1 MAFYHIRHQRELSYL
16 EELAHVDLVGL
27 DLETAGVDPLEPRR
41 CRIRLMQLATRWD
54 CFVID
59 LDKVDPMA
67 IVRPVLASS
76 DVVTIAHNARFEAR
90 QLLHHFDLEPKN
102 LFCTML
108 ASQLLAKGHSMRHNL
123 AEVSWRFLGL
133 RIDKSLQASDW
144 SGPLTE
150 AQIQYA
156 ASDAEVLI
164 DRYQAMEP
172 MLRKEKLHKISQLEF
187 RTIVPVAAMELRGIY
202 VDPERLEKVR
212 VKFSEECRQAEAA
225 VLAELRSKD
234 ALPGM
239 NLLNLN
245 APDEVR
251 QALAD
256 RGIQVPDTSDARMRP
271 LIAEYPFI
279 AQLLEFR
286 HKSRIVGG
294 TLKSLKEAILPES
307 GRVHST
313 YHQIASA
320 SGRFACSDPN
330 IQQVPREAEVRGC
343 IRPEQGY
350 RYIVADYSQ
359 VELRVAAGMSKDP
372 LMLEAYGKGQD
383 LHRLTAALTKGLPV
397 EEITR
402 DERQAAK
409 AINFG
414 LIYAMGARG
423 LQQSA
428 KSSYGVELSL
438 AEATVFRERF
448 FQNYYGIRHWQREME
463 HRVRQN
469 FYVRTGA
476 GRIRSYEGDQIRLT
490 ELLNIPVQGTA
501 AEGLKSALCIFWD
514 RTREQGLDASVVAII
529 HDEIIVEVKDDQ
541 VEQARDLLVDSMI
554 KGISWLVPGVPF
566 EVDAVIADSW
576 AVK

>member
-1 MAFYHIRHQRELSYL
+1 MAFYHIRHQRDLSYL
-16 EELAHVDLVGL
+16 EELPGVDLVGL
-27 DLETAGVDPLEPRR
+27 DLETAGPNPLEPRQ

-59 LDKVDPMA
+59 LDLVDPMP
-67 IVRPVLASS
+67 IVRSVLESN
-76 DVVTIAHNARFEAR
+76 DVTVIAHNARFEAR
-90 QLLHHFDLEPKN
+90 QLLHHYNLELKG
-102 LFCTML
+102 LFCTMI
-108 ASQLLAKGHSMRHNL
+108 ASQLLAKGRPMRHNL
-123 AEVSWRFLGL
+123 AEVTWRFLGL
-133 RIDKSLQASDW
+133 KIDKSLQASDW
-144 SGPLTE
+144 SGALSE

-164 DRYQAMEP
+164 DLYQDMEP
-172 MLRKEKLHKISQLEF
+172 QLRKEKLHKVSQLEF
-187 RTIVPVAAMELRGIY
+187 RTIVPVAAMEHRGIF
-202 VDPERLEKVR
+202 VDPERLETVR
-212 VKFSEECRQAEAA
+212 AKFRQECTAAEAA
-225 VLAELRSKD
+225 VLSELRSKD

-256 RGIQVPDTSDARMRP
+256 RGIQAPDTSDARLRP
-271 LIAEYPFI
+271 LIEQYPFI
-279 AQLLEFR
+279 ERLLEYR
-286 HKSRIVGG
+286 HKSRILGG

-307 GRVHST
+307 GRVHCS

-330 IQQVPREAEVRGC
+330 IQQVPRDPEVRAC
-343 IRPEQGY
+343 IRPEPGY
-350 RYIVADYSQ
+350 RFIVADYSQ
-359 VELRVAAGMSKDP
+359 VELRVAASMSQDP
-372 LMLEAYGKGQD
+372 LMLEAYAKGED

-397 EEITR
+397 ESITA

-428 KSSYGVELSL
+428 KNSYGVEMSL

-463 HRVRQN
+463 HRVRQHQ
-469 FYVRTGA
+469 YVRTAA
-476 GRIRSYEGDQIRLT
+476 GRIRTYEDSEIRLA

-514 RTREQGLDASVVAII
+514 RTREKQLDASVVAII
-529 HDEIIVEVKDDQ
+529 HDEIIVEVIEEK
-541 VEQARDLLVDSMI
+541 VEEAKDLLIDSMI
-554 KGISWLVPGVPF
+554 KGISWLAPGVPF